1 MKLHDRYA
9 SCILSWEEHCWTEIS
24 QRVGENQQAFHAYLK
39 AIADAP
45 ERVRDIIP
53 YAHNLLDRDTVAA
66 ESDWLLHGWA
76 DEIERTKLGDDDQAT
91 VTLFLGRIDL
101 YLGNYTRA
109 LKLFQDAQQI
119 FRHDA
124 RAVEGIGKA
133 LWRVGD
139 FDQAVSKLNEARELA
154 RHGSHPERLAAID
167 TALIEALVDNG
178 QYDEALSRIESKL
191 AEGGSYTYELLL
203 TRSQCYLA
211 LGRAD
216 EALEIA
222 KSASERSST
231 AVRAHLLR
239 AQALIALKR
248 YREAVNAADQA
259 LQNDPSNPEVLLY
272 KAQALTE
279 GQIDFDQAQ
288 RLLKR
293 YIGIVGNE
301 KVMNQVLSPV
311 FTAWSEDGD
320 SHYFLAQLYHMLGNP
335 EEALRE
341 VNRALELGLSG
352 SDHFPEARAQQL
364 KAELLEAEGE
374 REEATKWFY
383 EAGRNFYWQNEH
395 QIAVDLL
402 TRARDLNQELNRDH
416 APTRWY
422 LADAWRM
429 NSYRLKPPHIDEGT
443 VKKGLAISIWES
455 GIEIEMPSSDDS

>member
-1 MKLHDRYA
+1 M
-9 SCILSWEEHCWTEIS
+9 
-24 QRVGENQQAFHAYLK
+24 
-39 AIADAP
+39 
-45 ERVRDIIP
+45 
-53 YAHNLLDRDTVAA
+53 
-66 ESDWLLHGWA
+66 
-76 DEIERTKLGDDDQAT
+76 
-91 VTLFLGRIDL
+91 
-101 YLGNYTRA
+101 
-109 LKLFQDAQQI
+109 
-119 FRHDA
+119 
-124 RAVEGIGKA
+124 
-133 LWRVGD
+133 
-139 FDQAVSKLNEARELA
+139 
-154 RHGSHPERLAAID
+154 
-167 TALIEALVDNG
+167 
-178 QYDEALSRIESKL
+178 
-191 AEGGSYTYELLL
+191 
-203 TRSQCYLA
+203 
-211 LGRAD
+211 
-216 EALEIA
+216 
-222 KSASERSST
+222 
-231 AVRAHLLR
+231 
-239 AQALIALKR
+239 
-248 YREAVNAADQA
+248 NAADQA
-259 LQNDPSNPEVLLY
+259 LQNDPSNPEVLLF

-293 YIGIVGNE
+293 YISIVGNE

-311 FTAWSEDGD
+311 FTARSEDGD

-395 QIAVDLL
+395 RIAVDLL

-429 NSYRLKPPHIDEGT
+429 NSYRLKPPYIDEGT

-455 GIEIEMPSSDDS
+455 GIEIEMPSSDDSWVYISRALMSEQQALLPDAAGRRELWWEAAAYLERAILLDEADALRWAYLGRYQRLLENESNALEATEKALGYDPDSGVHEY

>member
-1 MKLHDRYA
+1 MSNNVDIPMIAGYETSRPLRELYFELGRALLDRDQYA
-9 SCILSWEEHCWTEIS
+9 EAIAAFEEALKQEGDSARDAWEIRFHLAVAH

-222 KSASERSST
+222 SLPPNGAR
-231 AVRAHLLR
+231 
-239 AQALIALKR
+239 
-248 YREAVNAADQA
+248 
-259 LQNDPSNPEVLLY
+259 
-272 KAQALTE
+272 
-279 GQIDFDQAQ
+279 Q
-288 RLLKR
+288 RFAR
-293 YIGIVGNE
+293 
-301 KVMNQVLSPV
+301 
-311 FTAWSEDGD
+311 TCC
-320 SHYFLAQLYHMLGNP
+320 
-335 EEALRE
+335 ALR
-341 VNRALELGLSG
+341 R
-352 SDHFPEARAQQL
+352 
-364 KAELLEAEGE
+364 
-374 REEATKWFY
+374 
-383 EAGRNFYWQNEH
+383 
-395 QIAVDLL
+395 
-402 TRARDLNQELNRDH
+402 
-416 APTRWY
+416 
-422 LADAWRM
+422 
-429 NSYRLKPPHIDEGT
+429 
-443 VKKGLAISIWES
+443 
-455 GIEIEMPSSDDS
+455 